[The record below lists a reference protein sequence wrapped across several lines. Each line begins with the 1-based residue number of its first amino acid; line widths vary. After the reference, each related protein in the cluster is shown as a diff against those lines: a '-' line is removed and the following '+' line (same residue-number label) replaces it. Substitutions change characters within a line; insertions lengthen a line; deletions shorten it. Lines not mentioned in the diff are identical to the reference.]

1 MEATAFGTII
11 RDMKAF
17 RATVLAVFALLLA
30 PPAVADQTDT
40 RLDDLFVELTA
51 TRDLGRAAEVERR
64 IWAIWREHG
73 DGAVVAL
80 MDQGY
85 RAMAAHDARVARR
98 AFDQVVEL
106 APDFAEGWNARATL
120 NYLVG
125 SYPASLA
132 DIERTLALEPRHFGA
147 LSGRGLVYAA
157 LEEWDRS
164 LASFEAALEVNP
176 HMEGAKANLRAIRE
190 EIGEKDI

>member
-1 MEATAFGTII
+1 MSV
-11 RDMKAF
+11 F
-17 RATVLAVFALLLA
+17 RATVLVFFALLLGG
-30 PPAVADQTDT
+30 PAVADQTDA
-40 RLDDLFVELTA
+40 RLDALFGELNT
-51 TRDLGRAAEVERR
+51 TRDGGRAAEIERR

-85 RAMAAHDARVARR
+85 RAMAARDSRAARR

-120 NYLVG
+120 HYMVG
-125 SYPASLA
+125 SYPESLA

-157 LEEWDRS
+157 LEQWDRS

-176 HMEGAKANLRAIRE
+176 HMAGARANARAIRE

>member
-1 MEATAFGTII
+1 MSGL
-11 RDMKAF
+11 
-17 RATVLAVFALLLA
+17 RATILAVLALSLA
-30 PPAVADQTDT
+30 GPAAADQTDQ
-40 RLDDLFVELTA
+40 RLDALFGELVT
-51 TRDLGRAAEVERR
+51 TRDGSRAEDIEQT

-80 MDQGY
+80 MEQGY
-85 RAMAAHDARVARR
+85 RAMAARDARAAGR
-98 AFDQVVEL
+98 AFDQVVKL

-120 NYLVG
+120 NYLIG

-147 LSGRGLVYAA
+147 LSGQGLVYAA

-176 HMEGAKANLRAIRE
+176 HMDGARANASALRE
-190 EIGEKDI
+190 EIGDKDI